1 MVTCLLKTLQNFEK
15 CISILFSCN
24 CRENLLHIEYRNKKE
39 AIFVR
44 HALITA
50 GTKGLGKKVTEKLL
64 AEGYSVTVTYHSD
77 MRAVETM
84 KEKYKHLEER
94 LQFVQADV
102 TNKEDLH
109 KIVEEAIGRFGK
121 IDFLINNAG
130 PYVFERKNLIDYEED
145 EWNEMI
151 QGNLTAVFRLLKL
164 VVPIMRK
171 HHFGRIINYGF
182 QGADSAP
189 GWMYRSAFAA
199 AKVGLVSL
207 TKTIAYEEAEYGIT
221 SNMVCPGDII
231 GEMKEATIQ
240 EARKMKESRTPIGR
254 SGTGEDIARTIAFL
268 CEEDSD
274 MITGTIIE
282 VTGAVDVIHR
292 YRQK

>member
-1 MVTCLLKTLQNFEK
+1 MKYSNLKGGM
-15 CISILFSCN
+15 
-24 CRENLLHIEYRNKKE
+24 
-39 AIFVR
+39 FVR

-50 GTKGLGKKVTEKLL
+50 GTKGLGKQVTENLL
-64 AEGYSVTVTYHSD
+64 AKGYSVTVTYHSD
-77 MRAVETM
+77 MSAVETM
-84 KEKYKHLEER
+84 KEKYKHIEER

-102 TNKEDLH
+102 TKKEDLH
-109 KIVEEAIGRFGK
+109 KMVEEAISRFGK

-130 PYVFERKNLIDYEED
+130 PYVFERKKLIDYEED

-171 HHFGRIINYGF
+171 QHFGRIINYGF

-207 TKTIAYEEAEYGIT
+207 TKTVSYEEAEYGIT
-221 SNMVCPGDII
+221 ANMVCPGDII
-231 GEMKEATIQ
+231 GEMKEATIKQ
-240 EARKMKESRTPIGR
+240 ARTMKDIRTPIGR
-254 SGTGEDIARTIAFL
+254 SGTGEDIARTISFL

-292 YRQK
+292 YRPK

>member
-1 MVTCLLKTLQNFEK
+1 M
-15 CISILFSCN
+15 
-24 CRENLLHIEYRNKKE
+24 
-39 AIFVR
+39 FVR

-50 GTKGLGKKVTEKLL
+50 GTKGLGKKVTDKLL

-77 MRAVETM
+77 ISAVETM
-84 KEKYKHLEER
+84 KEKYKHIEER

-102 TNKEDLH
+102 TKKEDLH
-109 KIVEEAIGRFGK
+109 KIVEEAIKRFGK

-130 PYVFERKNLIDYEED
+130 PYVFERKNLIDYEDD
-145 EWNEMI
+145 EWDEMI
-151 QGNLTAVFRLLKL
+151 QGNLTAVFHLLRL

-171 HHFGRIINYGF
+171 ERFGRIINYGF

-207 TKTIAYEEAEYGIT
+207 TKTIAYEEAECGIT

-240 EARKMKESRTPIGR
+240 EARMMKDSRTPIGR

-292 YRQK
+292 HRQK

>member
-1 MVTCLLKTLQNFEK
+1 MCLSETLQNFENSVL
-15 CISILFSCN
+15 IHFSCN
-24 CRENLLHIEYRNKKE
+24 WCENLLHMNYSNLKGGR
-39 AIFVR
+39 FVR

-50 GTKGLGKKVTEKLL
+50 GTKGLGKQVTEKLL
-64 AEGYSVTVTYHSD
+64 AKGYSVTVTYHSD
-77 MRAVETM
+77 ITAMEKM
-84 KEKYKHLEER
+84 KETYKNMEER

-102 TNKEDLH
+102 TKKEDLH
-109 KIVEEAIGRFGK
+109 KIVEEAISRFGK

-130 PYVFERKNLIDYEED
+130 PYVFERKKLVDYEED

-151 QGNLTAVFRLLKL
+151 QGNLTAVFHLLKL
-164 VVPIMRK
+164 VVPVMRK
-171 HHFGRIINYGF
+171 QNFGRIINYGF

-189 GWMYRSAFAA
+189 GWIYRSAFAA

-207 TKTIAYEEAEYGIT
+207 TKTVAYEEAEYGIT
-221 SNMVCPGDII
+221 ANMVCPGDII

-240 EARKMKESRTPIGR
+240 EARQLKERNTPIGR
-254 SGTGEDIARTIAFL
+254 SGTGEDIARTISFL

-292 YRQK
+292 HR